1 MAKFITMP
9 KLGLTM
15 KEGKLTKWHKKEGDE
30 VKAGEVLFDVET
42 SKLTNEVEANE
53 NGFLRKYIVNEGDVV
68 PCLQPVAII
77 GGKNEDISTLLAEM
91 GSDGATSSE
100 KQEKKE
106 TIQTS
111 LGNKEKAEGKRVLA
125 SPVAKKLAKEK
136 GIDISKVVGTGPNGR
151 ITVED
156 VEIYKVEEE
165 NTKATP
171 MAKKAAEKLG
181 VKLDDIHK
189 EERVRKQDVYDFY
202 RENQLASAVNPK
214 EEKIPMTSMRKVIAD
229 RMQES
234 WSISPVVHYNMRVDM
249 TNLKALKN
257 QLKTTV
263 KLTYTDLLVKIV
275 AKALMEFPLVNGS
288 VEEDGFIYRN
298 YVNMG
303 VAVALEEG
311 LIVPVIKYAH
321 AKGLKEISQE
331 VKELADKAKNNELTG
346 DEITGGTFTITNLG
360 MFGMEAFTPII
371 NQPEVGILGVNTIVE
386 TPVVEKGEVVIKPL
400 MNLSLT
406 ADHRAVDGAV
416 AAQFLAKIKEY
427 IENPGM
433 LLL

>member
-30 VKAGEVLFDVET
+30 VKAGDVLFDVET
-42 SKLTNEVEANE
+42 SKLTNEVEVKE

-77 GGKNEDISTLLAEM
+77 GEKDEDISMLLAEAS
-91 GSDGATSSE
+91 SDKETSSE
-100 KQEKKE
+100 RQEKKDAM
-106 TIQTS
+106 QTS
-111 LGNKEKAEGKRVLA
+111 SENKEKAEEKRVLA
-125 SPVAKKLAKEK
+125 SPAAKKLAKEK
-136 GIDISKVVGTGPNGR
+136 EIDISKVVGTGPKGR

-156 VEIYKVEEE
+156 VENYKIEEG
-165 NTKATP
+165 NIKATP
-171 MAKKAAEKLG
+171 MAKKVAEKLG
-181 VKLDDIHK
+181 VQLDAIHK
-189 EERVRKQDVYDFY
+189 EERVRKQDVYDFH
-202 RENQLASAVNPK
+202 RENELACAVNPK
-214 EEKIPMTSMRKVIAD
+214 EEKVPMTTMRKIIAD

-234 WSISPVVHYNMRVDM
+234 WGISPAVHYNMRVDI

-257 QLKTTV
+257 QLKNTV

-275 AKALMEFPLVNGS
+275 AKTLMEFPLVNGS
-288 VEEDGFIYRN
+288 VEEDAFIYRN

-311 LIVPVIKYAH
+311 LVVPVIKYAH

-331 VKELADKAKNNELTG
+331 IKELTDKAKNNELTG

-371 NQPEVGILGVNTIVE
+371 NQPEVGILGVNAIVE

-406 ADHRAVDGAV
+406 ADHRAIDGAV
-416 AAQFLAKIKEY
+416 AAQFLAKIKAY